1 MLPSRNLS
9 RSTSGGIAA
18 MQISRTQRAALGLVL
33 SLAGMMLSAVHADE
47 RESAASNVL
56 FTPPLNYANS
66 LTCVVS
72 NVGRSPVTVDVE
84 LHDIDGAVALSEHCV
99 MPPGATNFGMRQ
111 CAAVCGAP
119 AFGGGY
125 CAFRV
130 LQENKDNLRAAIQSD
145 RYDPVLSTSVP
156 VSALSAQ

>member
-1 MLPSRNLS
+1 
-9 RSTSGGIAA
+9 
-18 MQISRTQRAALGLVL
+18 MQISKKQCAALAFAL
-33 SLAGMMLSAVHADE
+33 SLAGGMLSAARADE
-47 RESAASNVL
+47 REFAASNVL
-56 FTPPLNYANS
+56 STPPLNYANS

-84 LHDIDGAVALSEHCV
+84 LHDIDGAVALSERCV
-99 MPPGATNFGMRQ
+99 MPPGATNFGGRQ
-111 CAAVCGAP
+111 CAAVRGAP

-130 LQENKDNLRAAIQSD
+130 LRGNKDNLRAAIQSD